1 MVHVPRVLET
11 GSSRHLVVAETVV
24 VIPAYQ
30 AARSIHSVVEEL
42 RKDGLSVIVVDDAS
56 LDATAQ
62 EARRAGAQ
70 VLVRKTNGGKGTAL
84 REGFAEVLAGR
95 TRWVL
100 TLDADGQHLPSDI
113 PRFLDAASD
122 GKVDLLLGNRME
134 NPTGMPLERKWT
146 NRFMSWILSHLIG
159 QNIPDTQC
167 GFRMISREVLEKVTL
182 TSDRFEID
190 SELVVKAAWA
200 GFRIAS
206 IPVGCVY
213 RRQFSF
219 IRPLRDTVRF
229 LRFLRAMQS
238 QRPR

>member
-11 GSSRHLVVAETVV
+11 GSSRHPVVAETVV

-30 AARSIHSVVEEL
+30 ASRSIHSLVEEL
-42 RKDGLSVIVVDDAS
+42 QGAGLSVIVVDDAS
-56 LDATAQ
+56 SDATAQ
-62 EARRAGAQ
+62 EARRAGAR
-70 VLVRKTNGGKGTAL
+70 VLIRKTNGGKGAAL
-84 REGFAEVLAGR
+84 REGFAEALAGR
-95 TRWVL
+95 CRWVL
-100 TLDADGQHLPSDI
+100 TLDADGQHLVSDI
-113 PRFLDAASD
+113 PRFLDAASA
-122 GKVDLLLGNRME
+122 GKADILVGNRME
-134 NPTGMPLERKWT
+134 DPAGMPLARKLT
-146 NRFMSWILSHLIG
+146 NRCMSRVLSRLMG

-167 GFRMISREVLEKVTL
+167 GFRMISRELLRKVVL

-200 GFRIAS
+200 GFRIGS

-229 LRFLRAMQS
+229 LRFLAAIRS